1 MILCLDAAATLFHQV
16 LDMLKNGYD
25 NKEDIIAVIKA
36 ADIVDWSEFFQL
48 VATEGSL
55 FLAESG
61 SEEALHWLVDCIS
74 MILGPRNEK
83 SIQMFAILLT
93 VVYTFFDFAL
103 DVKRRF
109 GITDEKISSFCNAVK
124 EFKTILKQ
132 LMVKIG
138 ERNGKT
144 FISFM
149 NIVACTYYINIG
161 KFFIASHM
169 KNEVD
174 DSSIYSFPTFY
185 ALHYYNKG
193 LLAIHYKE
201 FDDAEKFL
209 TNAFRLIKI
218 QVLGFPTKTRY
229 LSDILFGE

>member
-1 MILCLDAAATLFHQV
+1 MILCLDAAAILFHEV
-16 LDMLKNGYD
+16 FDMLKNGYD

-36 ADIVDWSEFFQL
+36 ADNINWGKFFDL

-61 SEEALHWLVDCIS
+61 SEEALHWFVDCMNMLPYI
-74 MILGPRNEK
+74 RNKK
-83 SIQMFAILLT
+83 SVQMFAILLT
-93 VVYTFFDFAL
+93 VLYTFFDFAL

-109 GITDEKISSFCNAVK
+109 GITDEKISSFFKAVK

-138 ERNGKT
+138 EHNGT
-144 FISFM
+144 AFISFM
-149 NIVACTYYINIG
+149 NIAACTYYINIG
-161 KFFIASHM
+161 KFFLANYM

-174 DSSIYSFPTFY
+174 ESFIDSSPTFS

-193 LLAIHYKE
+193 LLAIHNKE
-201 FDDAEKFL
+201 FDDAEELL
-209 TNAFRLIKI
+209 TNAFRLIKD

-229 LSDILFGE
+229 LCEILFGE